1 MSFVTG
7 DLNGA
12 GLRMAVAR
20 AQFNTRIT
28 DGLLEGALAALDKA
42 GVSEPTV
49 VEVPGAFDLP
59 LAVQRLAESGHDA
72 VVAIGAVVEG
82 ETDHYEHIAQRAS
95 EGLMRVMLDTGV
107 PVTFGVLTV
116 RDATHALARS
126 ASDEHNKGAEAAEAA
141 VVLANLLKQLA

>member
-1 MSFVTG
+1 MSPVTG
-7 DLNGA
+7 DLDGA
-12 GLRMAVAR
+12 GLRIGVAR

-28 DGLLEGALAALDKA
+28 GGLLEGALVALDKA
-42 GVSEPTV
+42 GVSDPTV

-59 LAVQRLAESGHDA
+59 LVVQRLAESGHDA

-82 ETDHYEHIAQRAS
+82 ETDHYEHIAHRAS

-116 RDATHALARS
+116 RDSAHALARS
-126 ASDEHNKGAEAAEAA
+126 AGDEHNKGAEAAEAA